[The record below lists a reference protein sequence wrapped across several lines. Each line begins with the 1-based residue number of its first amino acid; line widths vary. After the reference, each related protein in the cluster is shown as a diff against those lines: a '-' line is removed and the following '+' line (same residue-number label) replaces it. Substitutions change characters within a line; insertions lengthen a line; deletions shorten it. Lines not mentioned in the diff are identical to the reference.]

1 MGSAGHIVMPRPS
14 PRVKHPS
21 SCLTAGLS
29 GLLTA
34 VTLDGLYTTCGRWK
48 QGQDKATS
56 SSTWQEMATKKPL
69 NRREGKEAKPME
81 QQKKQIVKVGTRS
94 EAPALLLH
102 PGQAFQKEWRPR
114 SPQLQQEPLQKGNS
128 TL

>member
-1 MGSAGHIVMPRPS
+1 
-14 PRVKHPS
+14 
-21 SCLTAGLS
+21 
-29 GLLTA
+29 
-34 VTLDGLYTTCGRWK
+34 
-48 QGQDKATS
+48 
-56 SSTWQEMATKKPL
+56 MATKKPL

-81 QQKKQIVKVGTRS
+81 QQKEQIVKVGTRS

-102 PGQAFQKEWRPR
+102 HGEALQKEWRPR